1 MYCCLCGDGKDP
13 SDHAKARLLALA
25 FEFSPVVERS
35 AADAVTF
42 DASGLDRLFGLP
54 QDVAAAVARRAAES
68 RVKTSIAIASNP
80 DAAICAARGFSGVSM
95 IPYGDEA
102 KFLGEL
108 PIGLLAPSPELQE
121 TLERWGIRR
130 FRELGALPPLGI
142 AERLGPEGLRLRE
155 LARGEVSRKL
165 LPLEDAAR
173 FEDEIELEYP
183 VELLEPLAFLLAR
196 LLNGLATSLAAR
208 ALATNELRL
217 RLRLENRAT
226 HERTLRLPVPSLDAK
241 AFLKLMQLDLE
252 AHPPQAPIVHIWMGA
267 NPVKPQAAQSGF
279 FIPAAPEPVK
289 LELTLARIKA
299 IVGENRAGIAER
311 LNTHRPDAFRMME
324 CSLHVGQAGR
334 YVGQAGSLQR
344 VVNPLADA
352 RNPDQSHD
360 RKGVVA
366 VGRTPWSAAGPLA
379 GLPAVGCFAHA
390 ATPLSVSLALRL
402 FRPPLPARVT
412 VAAHGPS
419 YIAAENIRGKVIEL
433 AGPWRT
439 SGDWW
444 TLDPWLRDE
453 WDLALSGGALYRVYC
468 EPRGWFVEGSYD

>member
-1 MYCCLCGDGKDP
+1 MYCCLCGEGD
-13 SDHAKARLLALA
+13 LLALA

-35 AADAVTF
+35 AGHGPAPLCVTF

-54 QDVAAAVARRAAES
+54 QDVAAAVARRAAEA
-68 RVKTSIAIASNP
+68 RVKTNIAIASNP

-108 PIGLLAPSPELQE
+108 PLGLLAPSPGLQE
-121 TLERWGIRR
+121 KPERWGIRR
-130 FRELGALPPLGI
+130 FRELGALPKLGI

-155 LARGEVSRKL
+155 LARGEMERKL
-165 LPLEDAAR
+165 LPLGDAVR

-196 LLNGLATSLAAR
+196 LLNGLTTRLATR
-208 ALATNELRL
+208 ALATNELHL

-252 AHPPQAPIVHIWMGA
+252 AHPPQAPIVHVWMGA
-267 NPVKPQAAQSGF
+267 NPVKPQAAQSGL

-299 IVGENRAGIAER
+299 IVGENRAGLAER
-311 LNTHRPDAFRMME
+311 LDTHRPDAFRMH
-324 CSLHVGQAGR
+324 SG
-334 YVGQAGSLQR
+334 
-344 VVNPLADA
+344 
-352 RNPDQSHD
+352 
-360 RKGVVA
+360 
-366 VGRTPWSAAGPLA
+366 AGPW
-379 GLPAVGCFAHA
+379 PAQRERRAPAESRRQPRNWPVV
-390 ATPLSVSLALRL
+390 LVLRM
-402 FRPPLPARVT
+402 FRPARPARVT

-419 YIAAENIRGKVIEL
+419 YIAAENIRGKVLDL

-444 TLDPWLRDE
+444 TLDPWSRDE
-453 WDLALSGGALYRVYC
+453 WDLALSDGALYRVYC

>member
-1 MYCCLCGDGKDP
+1 MYCCLCGEGD
-13 SDHAKARLLALA
+13 LVALA

-35 AADAVTF
+35 AADVVTF

-54 QDVAAAVARRAAES
+54 QDVAAAVARRAAET
-68 RVKTSIAIASNP
+68 RVKVNIAIASNP

-95 IPYGDEA
+95 LPYGDEA

-108 PIGLLAPSPELQE
+108 PLQLLAPSPELQE

-130 FRELGALPPLGI
+130 FRELAALPPLGI

-155 LARGEVSRKL
+155 LARGQAERKL
-165 LPLEDAAR
+165 LPLEDAVR

-196 LLNGLATSLAAR
+196 LLNGLTTRLATR

-217 RLRLENRAT
+217 RLRLENGAT

-252 AHPPQAPIVHIWMGA
+252 AHPPQAPIVHVWMGA
-267 NPVKPQAAQSGF
+267 NPVKPQAAQSGL

-289 LELTLARIKA
+289 LEITLARIKA
-299 IVGENRAGIAER
+299 IVGENRAGVAER
-311 LNTHRPDAFRMME
+311 LNTHRPDAFRM
-324 CSLHVGQAGR
+324 VGPWP
-334 YVGQAGSLQR
+334 VQR
-344 VVNPLADA
+344 APDESRRQPGLAA
-352 RNPDQSHD
+352 Q
-360 RKGVVA
+360 
-366 VGRTPWSAAGPLA
+366 
-379 GLPAVGCFAHA
+379 
-390 ATPLSVSLALRL
+390 LALRL
-402 FRPPLPARVT
+402 FRPALRAQVT
-412 VAAHGPS
+412 LATHGPS
-419 YIAAENIRGKVIEL
+419 YIAAQNIRGKVIDL

-453 WDLALSGGALYRVYC
+453 WDLALSDGALYRIYC

>member
-1 MYCCLCGDGKDP
+1 MYCCLCGEGDGRGKGQ
-13 SDHAKARLLALA
+13 SDHAEAKLLALA

-68 RVKTSIAIASNP
+68 RVKASIAIASNP

-108 PIGLLAPSPELQE
+108 PLRLLAPSPELQE

-142 AERLGPEGLRLRE
+142 AERLGAEGLRLRE
-155 LARGEVSRKL
+155 LARGEVERKL

-196 LLNGLATSLAAR
+196 LLNGLTGSLATR

-217 RLRLENRAT
+217 RLRLENRTT

-252 AHPPQAPIVHIWMGA
+252 AHPPQAPIVHVWMGA
-267 NPVKPQAAQSGF
+267 NPVKPQAAQSGL

-299 IVGENRAGIAER
+299 IVGENRAGVAER

-324 CSLHVGQAGR
+324 CSLHVGQAGSPPS
-334 YVGQAGSLQR
+334 GPSS
-344 VVNPLADA
+344 
-352 RNPDQSHD
+352 DQSHD

-366 VGRTPWSAAGPLA
+366 GISKTSHSRKAGQGAGRGPGGPPYYAA
-379 GLPAVGCFAHA
+379 
-390 ATPLSVSLALRL
+390 PLSVSLALRL

>member
-1 MYCCLCGDGKDP
+1 MYCCLCGKGD
-13 SDHAKARLLALA
+13 LVALA
-25 FEFSPVVERS
+25 FEFSPTVERC
-35 AADAVTF
+35 AGHGPAPLCVTF

-54 QDVAAAVARRAAES
+54 QDVAAAVSRRAAET
-68 RVKTSIAIASNP
+68 RVKTNIAMASNP

-108 PIGLLAPSPELQE
+108 PLGLLAPSAELQE

-130 FRELGALPPLGI
+130 FRELAALPPLGL

-155 LARGEVSRKL
+155 LARGERERKL
-165 LPLEDAAR
+165 LPLEDAVR
-173 FEDEIELEYP
+173 FEDEIDLEYP

-196 LLNGLATSLAAR
+196 LLNGLTTRLATR

-217 RLRLENRAT
+217 RLGLENHTENGTA

-252 AHPPQAPIVHIWMGA
+252 AHPPPAPIVHVWMGA
-267 NPVKPQAAQSGF
+267 IPVKPQAAQSGL

-299 IVGENRAGIAER
+299 IVGEDRAGLAER
-311 LNTHRPDAFRMME
+311 LNTHRPDAFRMH
-324 CSLHVGQAGR
+324 S
-334 YVGQAGSLQR
+334 S
-344 VVNPLADA
+344 
-352 RNPDQSHD
+352 
-360 RKGVVA
+360 
-366 VGRTPWSAAGPLA
+366 AGPWPAVRSHPGRLPGNSGRRIDNPPQVANLPHKNFADREEA
-379 GLPAVGCFAHA
+379 GLL
-390 ATPLSVSLALRL
+390 TLRM
-402 FRPPLPARVT
+402 FRPPLPARVKVT
-412 VAAHGPS
+412 AHGPS
-419 YIAAENIRGKVIEL
+419 YIAAENIRGKVIDL

-444 TLDPWLRDE
+444 ALDPWQRDE
-453 WDLALSGGALYRVYC
+453 WDLALSDGALYRVYC

>member
-1 MYCCLCGDGKDP
+1 MYCCLCGKDDYGEGK
-13 SDHAKARLLALA
+13 LLALA
-25 FEFSPVVERS
+25 FEFSPIVERT

-108 PIGLLAPSPELQE
+108 PLGLLAPSPELQE

-155 LARGEVSRKL
+155 LARGEAERKL

-196 LLNGLATSLAAR
+196 LLNGLTSSLATR

-217 RLRLENRAT
+217 RLRLENRET

-252 AHPPQAPIVHIWMGA
+252 AHPPQAPIVHVWMGA
-267 NPVKPQAAQSGF
+267 NPVKPQAAQSGL
-279 FIPAAPEPVK
+279 FIPVAPEPVK

-324 CSLHVGQAGR
+324 CSLHVE
-334 YVGQAGSLQR
+334 QAGSLQR
-344 VVNPLADA
+344 VVNPLADGA
-352 RNPDQSHD
+352 PSGPSSDRSHD

-366 VGRTPWSAAGPLA
+366 GISKTSHNRKAGQGAGRGP
-379 GLPAVGCFAHA
+379 GGPPYV
-390 ATPLSVSLALRL
+390 LRL
-402 FRPPLPARVT
+402 FRPPRPARVT
-412 VAAHGPS
+412 VAAMGPS

-453 WDLALSGGALYRVYC
+453 WDLALSDGALYRVYC

>member
-1 MYCCLCGDGKDP
+1 
-13 SDHAKARLLALA
+13 
-25 FEFSPVVERS
+25 
-35 AADAVTF
+35 
-42 DASGLDRLFGLP
+42 
-54 QDVAAAVARRAAES
+54 
-68 RVKTSIAIASNP
+68 
-80 DAAICAARGFSGVSM
+80 
-95 IPYGDEA
+95 
-102 KFLGEL
+102 
-108 PIGLLAPSPELQE
+108 
-121 TLERWGIRR
+121 
-130 FRELGALPPLGI
+130 LGI

-155 LARGEVSRKL
+155 LARGEAERKL
-165 LPLEDAAR
+165 LPLADAAR

-196 LLNGLATSLAAR
+196 LLNGLTGSLATR

-217 RLRLENRAT
+217 RLRLENRAM

-252 AHPPQAPIVHIWMGA
+252 AHPPQAPIVHVWMGA
-267 NPVKPQAAQSGF
+267 SQVKPQATQSGL

-311 LNTHRPDAFRMME
+311 LNTHRPDAFRMIE
-324 CSLHVGQAGR
+324 WAPLHVGQAG
-334 YVGQAGSLQR
+334 S
-344 VVNPLADA
+344 PLADA
-352 RNPDQSHD
+352 RNSDRSHD

-366 VGRTPWSAAGPLA
+366 GISKTSHSRMAGQGAGRGPGGPPYAA
-379 GLPAVGCFAHA
+379 
-390 ATPLSVSLALRL
+390 PLSVSLALRL

-412 VAAHGPS
+412 VAAQGPS

-453 WDLALSGGALYRVYC
+453 WDLALSDGALYRVYC